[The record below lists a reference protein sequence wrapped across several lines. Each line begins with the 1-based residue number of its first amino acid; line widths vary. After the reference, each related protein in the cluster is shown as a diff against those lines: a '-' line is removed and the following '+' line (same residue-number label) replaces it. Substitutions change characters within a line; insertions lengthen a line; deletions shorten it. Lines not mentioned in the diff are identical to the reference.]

1 MPGKLKLKGAYW
13 HPDPLDYAASIGN
26 ASPPSWHK
34 DHSNIISVR
43 AAVLAMVHGVDPAD
57 IIRAHTDPFDF
68 MLRCKVNRSDSLLLG
83 DAEMQRVFRYYVA
96 RNGAPLVKVSPPVSG
111 GVVGQ
116 WKRAN
121 GVTKAQYDAVM
132 TETGGQ
138 WDERV
143 CTKNRSRYE
152 QRRTTIESGWTVA
165 DCCDASRFDWSN
177 VNYDYYI
184 AEARKLVIA

>member
-1 MPGKLKLKGAYW
+1 MGKLKLKGAYW

-34 DHSNIISVR
+34 DHSNIVSVR
-43 AAVLAMVHGVDPAD
+43 AAVLAMVHGIDPAH

-68 MLRCKVNRSDSLLLG
+68 MLRCKVGRSDQLLLG
-83 DAEMQRVFRYYVA
+83 DKQVQRVFRYYVA
-96 RNGAPLVKVSPPVSG
+96 TNGVPLVKVSPPVAG
-111 GVVGQ
+111 GVIGE

-121 GVTKAQYDAVM
+121 GVTKAYYEQIMA
-132 TETGGQ
+132 ETGGQ

-143 CTKNRSRYE
+143 CTKNRSRYDE
-152 QRRTTIESGWTVA
+152 RRTTVESGWLVA

-184 AEARKLVIA
+184 TEARKLVIA

>member
-1 MPGKLKLKGAYW
+1 MSGKLKQKGAYW
-13 HPDPLDYAASIGN
+13 HPDPLDYAGSIST

-34 DHSNIISVR
+34 DHSNIVSVR
-43 AAVLAMVHGVDPAD
+43 AAVLAMVHGVDPAT

-68 MLRCKVNRSDSLLLG
+68 MLRCKVNRSDTLMHG
-83 DAEMQRVFRYYVA
+83 DAQVQRVFRYYVA

-121 GVTKAQYDAVM
+121 GVTKAEYERVM
-132 TETGGQ
+132 RETGGE
-138 WDERV
+138 WDGRV
-143 CTKNRSRYE
+143 CTQNRSKYE
-152 QRRTTIESGWTVA
+152 QRRTTVESGWLVA
-165 DCCDASRFDWSN
+165 DCCDASQFDWSN